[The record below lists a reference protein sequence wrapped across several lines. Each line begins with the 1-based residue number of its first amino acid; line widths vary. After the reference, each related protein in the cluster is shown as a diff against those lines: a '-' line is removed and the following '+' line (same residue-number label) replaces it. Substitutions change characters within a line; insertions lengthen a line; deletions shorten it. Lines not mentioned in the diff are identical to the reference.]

1 MNNNPSFGGL
11 HAEARTLIEEHQTPL
26 LCFYLDKESNEVKMI
41 ADSESHRKVVESK
54 LLEKVEEMLKSSLQ
68 EKNKLKFYDDHTL
81 CQNNNYKDPV
91 LLPLVSYDK
100 LPTEI
105 LRTIFKHLRPED
117 LKTLLLVSQTWK
129 SVADD
134 PLLWTGFGLPTK
146 CTKNKDLLESFLSEG
161 SLSSKLQHLK
171 LGKFDFN
178 LNDSYFESFM
188 GLNISSIEIT
198 PDVDLSN
205 VSIELLAT
213 LVNDCKEFSIRD
225 NYTLNFNTQKK
236 FCSLLEAIIKKM
248 SETSRV
254 KSLKLQRTRLTSI
267 AADVVSEAFKNLTS
281 IDFYQVEIS
290 SDAIQAIF
298 KSIRID
304 AKVKI
309 MVEDESWIDCLD
321 AILHR
326 LEGFSFHAGPLMNG
340 QLRRW
345 IDILDSSCKLE
356 YLELGEDVDV
366 RQIPS
371 ELLVRVV
378 NKVQRVNLQ
387 ILDRRIS
394 PNQLREIFKGI
405 LGSDSK
411 LKHLELCTMD
421 LKVISSE
428 LFAKAANKLESF
440 YYGFC
445 DVSESQVL
453 EMFRV
458 MSLGTN
464 LKNLGE
470 CPPCEGFSFDEM
482 EHIELVDPVTLA
494 KAVNNLESLHLD
506 RGANS
511 DDRPRLTLAQ
521 LVAIIKQLNIK
532 TSLKKIWRFSDDN
545 SYKPEYEIVYI

>member
-1 MNNNPSFGGL
+1 
-11 HAEARTLIEEHQTPL
+11 L

-146 CTKNKDLLESFLSEG
+146 CTKNKDLLERFLSEG
-161 SLSSKLQHLK
+161 SLSSKLQHLELK
-171 LGKFDFN
+171 KFDFN
-178 LNDSYFESFM
+178 LNDSYIESFLA
-188 GLNISSIEIT
+188 LNISSIEIT

-205 VSIELLAT
+205 VSKELLVT
-213 LVNDCKEFSIRD
+213 LVNNCKEFSIRD
-225 NYTLNFNTQKK
+225 KYESTYLNTQKK
-236 FCSLLEAIIKKM
+236 FCALLEAIIKKM
-248 SETSRV
+248 SEKSRM
-254 KSLKLQRTRLTSI
+254 KSLKLERTRLTSI
-267 AADVVSEAFKNLTS
+267 PADVVSEAFKNLTS
-281 IDFYQVEIS
+281 IDFHEVEIG

-298 KSIRID
+298 MSLRID

-309 MVEDESWIDCLD
+309 MVEDKSWIDCLD

-326 LEGFSFHAGPLMNG
+326 LEGFSFHAGPLTNG

-345 IDILDSSCKLE
+345 IDILDSSCKLK
-356 YLELGEDVDV
+356 YLELGEEVDV
-366 RQIPS
+366 RQIPT
-371 ELLVRVV
+371 ELLVRVL
-378 NKVQRVNLQ
+378 NKVERVKLHMFST
-387 ILDRRIS
+387 IS
-394 PNQLREIFKGI
+394 PHQVKEIFKGI
-405 LGSDSK
+405 LGLDSK
-411 LKHLELCTMD
+411 LKHLELGNMN
-421 LKVISSE
+421 LKVISPE
-428 LFAKAANKLESF
+428 LFGKAVNRLESF

-445 DVSESQVL
+445 EVSESQVL

-458 MSLGTN
+458 MSLGTS

>member
-161 SLSSKLQHLK
+161 SLSSKLQYLE

-188 GLNISSIEIT
+188 ALNISSIEIT

-205 VSIELLAT
+205 VSNELLAT
-213 LVNDCKEFSIRD
+213 LVNNCKEFSIRD
-225 NYTLNFNTQKK
+225 NYYLSTQK
-236 FCSLLEAIIKKM
+236 FCALLEAIIKKM
-248 SETSRV
+248 SEKSRI

-267 AADVVSEAFKNLTS
+267 PADVVSEAFKNLTS
-281 IDFYQVEIS
+281 IDFDEVVIVP
-290 SDAIQAIF
+290 DAIQAIF
-298 KSIRID
+298 KSLRID
-304 AKVKI
+304 AKVKVRVVDKNLVDSLEAI
-309 MVEDESWIDCLD
+309 M
-321 AILHR
+321 HR
-326 LEGFSFHAGPLMNG
+326 LEGFSFHAGRLMNG

-345 IDILDSSCKLE
+345 FDILDSSCNLK
-356 YLELGEDVDV
+356 YLELGEEVDV
-366 RQIPS
+366 RQIPTK
-371 ELLVRVV
+371 LLVRVV
-378 NKVQRVNLQ
+378 NKVERLYMCST
-387 ILDRRIS
+387 IS
-394 PNQLREIFKGI
+394 NHQVKEIFKGI
-405 LGSDSK
+405 LESDSK
-411 LKHLELCTMD
+411 LKHLELGNMN
-421 LKVISSE
+421 LEVISPE
-428 LFAKAANKLESF
+428 LFGKAANRLESF

-470 CPPCEGFSFDEM
+470 CPPCQGFSFDEM
-482 EHIELVDPVTLA
+482 EHIEKVDPVTLA

-506 RGANS
+506 LGAIRS
-511 DDRPRLTLAQ
+511 DRPRLTLAQ
-521 LVAIIKQLNIK
+521 LVSIIKQLNIK
-532 TSLKKIWRFSDDN
+532 TCLKKIWRFSDDN
-545 SYKPEYEIVYI
+545 DFKPEYEIVYI